1 MTLGIATE
9 PVRIKYIWIIE
20 SYRKME
26 NTTQYAIS

>member
-9 PVRIKYIWIIE
+9 PVREKYAWIIE

-26 NTTQYAIS
+26 NTT